1 MKKIGKYGPYVG
13 GKEQSIETVPE
24 EAQLLELVF
33 VNFKSAMVNM
43 FEELKEI
50 M

>member
-1 MKKIGKYGPYVG
+1 MKKIGKYRPYVG